1 MSPLLDAVLTAREAS
16 FVAEVD
22 YDRVLKAF
30 ERGSV
35 ATVSAHRRVRT
46 LDLRGVFRLA
56 VTERLKGY
64 PEPVKQRLQDE
75 AARTIGEAQALTDV
89 RDVDCAGPLMVT
101 TLRTSE
107 LARLVAERLG
117 TIERL
122 RRMIVTDETVQAG
135 APVFAGTRILVR
147 HIAGLVRNG
156 VARQEIAEDFP
167 DVTDEMIGLAALYDE
182 LYPPRGRPMKKA
194 SGDEVSLPD

>member
-1 MSPLLDAVLTAREAS
+1 MSLFLDAVLTAREAS

-22 YDRVLKAF
+22 YDKVLKAF
-30 ERGSV
+30 ERRSV
-35 ATVSAHRRVRT
+35 ATVSAHRHVRM

-56 VTERLKGY
+56 ITERLKGY
-64 PEPVKQRLQDE
+64 PEPVKQHLQDE